1 MDVAKISTATH
12 TQILGVGSAQ
22 GSRIEVGNG
31 ASASQETQQREKSSS
46 KPEDIV
52 SAAERIREHVQN
64 LQRDLNFSVDDSTG
78 QVVIRVVDGDSGKM
92 VRQIPSEDILR
103 LAERLDEMRSL
114 LFEAKA

>member
-1 MDVAKISTATH
+1 MDVAKVAVASQPHAAGGG
-12 TQILGVGSAQ
+12 LAQ
-22 GSRIEVGNG
+22 GVRVETG
-31 ASASQETQQREKSSS
+31 ATAPAAPQPQPHESAAA
-46 KPEDIV
+46 KPKDIV
-52 SAAERIREHVQN
+52 SAAERIREHVQS

-78 QVVIRVVDGDSGKM
+78 QVVVRVVDGDSGKV

>member
-1 MDVAKISTATH
+1 MDVAKIAASGHSQTV
-12 TQILGVGSAQ
+12 GVGSVQ
-22 GSRIEVGNG
+22 GARSETG
-31 ASASQETQQREKSSS
+31 ATTLAPQPQQLESKAE
-46 KPEDIV
+46 KPEDLV
-52 SAAERIREHVQN
+52 SAAARIRDHVQS

-78 QVVIRVVDGDSGKM
+78 QVVVRVVDGDSGTV

>member
-1 MDVAKISTATH
+1 MDAAKIMALSQSQSVGAGSVKDARSEAGATAPTP
-12 TQILGVGSAQ
+12 QSP
-22 GSRIEVGNG
+22 
-31 ASASQETQQREKSSS
+31 QRENKPE

-52 SAAERIREHVQN
+52 SAAARIRDHVQS

-78 QVVIRVVDGDSGKM
+78 QVVVRVVDGDSGKV

>member
-1 MDVAKISTATH
+1 MDVAKIAASSHSQTA
-12 TQILGVGSAQ
+12 GVGSVQ
-22 GSRIEVGNG
+22 GARSEIG
-31 ASASQETQQREKSSS
+31 AAAPAPQFQQRENKAE

-52 SAAERIREHVQN
+52 SAAERIREHVQS

-78 QVVIRVVDGDSGKM
+78 QVVVRVMDGDSGKV

>member
-1 MDVAKISTATH
+1 MDVVKIAASSHPQTVA
-12 TQILGVGSAQ
+12 VGSAQ
-22 GSRIEVGNG
+22 GARSESG
-31 ASASQETQQREKSSS
+31 ATAAASPQLQQRESKAE

-52 SAAERIREHVQN
+52 SAAARIRDHVQS

-78 QVVIRVVDGDSGKM
+78 QVVVRVVDGDSGTV